1 MNRLHRMMT
10 LATCVM
16 VLFAVS
22 FGQAAQEKK
31 KAEAPKVPGLLQKM
45 KLVEQPDLM
54 VQTWLLNK
62 IDDAQKDW
70 EARYETVK
78 TVEDVVKYQNE
89 RVDYFWDQL
98 GALWE
103 KSPLNAKVTGKLVK
117 DGYRVEK
124 IVFET
129 LPKFYATGTMFLP
142 LESRFKAP
150 YPGMLVVCGH
160 SPSGK
165 GAEWMQRVC
174 ALGATN
180 GLAVFIMDPI
190 DQGER
195 FQILKPDGNYEIA
208 SVAAHNVVGS
218 GSILLGRNAA
228 TFEVWD
234 MVRALDYLQSRK
246 DVIGD
251 KLGVGGISGGGTQT
265 SYIMSLDERVWAAAP
280 SCYLCNIFD
289 DLTHNIGP
297 QDAEQ
302 NIFGQAGFGMDHADY
317 CIMRAPRPTLILTAT
332 KDFFFIEDTWK
343 SYRFANRMYTR
354 FGFPERMC
362 ILEKDDKHHYS
373 KEHREGTVRW
383 MLRWLAQ
390 RDEAIVESET
400 MPVLTLEEIASLPK
414 PGVLGLPGART
425 TYDLN
430 RDLARELTPKRK
442 AAWAKMKPEAATAL
456 IRQVAGID
464 KLVELRNAQLYELE
478 GRNDEFVLGTEG
490 GGIFLPVRAHLQK
503 DAKDLTLFVSDQGR
517 RSPAADALLTKKN
530 VSAVAVELRGWGES
544 QSIGR
549 KYYNHEYFG
558 TDGSDYYLAYLLG
571 RSYVEMRTEDLLAV
585 SKYFKEKLN
594 VNIHLVADG
603 YARTVALHAAIAE
616 PQLFTSV
623 EIMHPETIQT
633 WNSLVEKSPCPIQL
647 TDTIHGVLNYYD
659 LDDLLKFVKETLKK

>member
-1 MNRLHRMMT
+1 MKRLCGLFT
-10 LATCVM
+10 LSIAAA
-16 VLFAVS
+16 VLLAFSFAN
-22 FGQAAQEKK
+22 AQETK
-31 KAEAPKVPGLLQKM
+31 KAETPKAPGLLQVM
-45 KLVEQPDLM
+45 KLVEKPELM
-54 VQTWLLNK
+54 VQTWLLGQ
-62 IDDAQKDW
+62 IDECQKDW

-78 TVEDVVKYQNE
+78 TLDDVAQYQKE
-89 RVDYFWDQL
+89 RIDYFWKQL

-103 KSPLNAKVTGKLVK
+103 KSPLNPKVTGTLVK

-129 LPKFYATGTMFLP
+129 LPNFYATGTMFLP
-142 LESRFKAP
+142 LESKFKAP

-160 SPSGK
+160 SATGK
-165 GAEWMQRVC
+165 GADWMQRVC

-251 KLGVGGISGGGTQT
+251 KLGVAGISGGGTQT

-317 CIMRAPRPTLILTAT
+317 CIMRAPRPTLILAAT

-354 FGFPERMC
+354 FGFPERMSM
-362 ILEKDDKHHYS
+362 LEKDDKHHYS

-383 MLRWLAQ
+383 MLRWLAG
-390 RDEAIVESET
+390 RDEAIVEAET

-414 PGVLGLPGART
+414 PGVLGLSGART

-442 AAWAKMKPEAATAL
+442 AAWAKMTPKAATDL
-456 IRQVAGID
+456 IRQVAGIN
-464 KLVELRNAQLYELE
+464 KLVELRDVQLYELE
-478 GRNDEFVLGTEG
+478 GKSDEFVLGTEG
-490 GGIFLPVRAHLQK
+490 GGIFLPVRANIQK
-503 DAKDLTLFVSDQGR
+503 NAKDLTIFVDDQGR
-517 RSPAADALLTKKN
+517 HSQGANAQFAKKDQCT
-530 VSAVAVELRGWGES
+530 VAVELRGWGES
-544 QSIGR
+544 QAIGR
-549 KYYNHEYFG
+549 KYYKYEYFG

-594 VNIHLVADG
+594 VSIHLVADG

-616 PQLFTSV
+616 PQLFASV
-623 EIMHPETIQT
+623 EIRNPETIQT

-659 LDDLLKFVKETLKK
+659 LDDLLKFVKNTLKK